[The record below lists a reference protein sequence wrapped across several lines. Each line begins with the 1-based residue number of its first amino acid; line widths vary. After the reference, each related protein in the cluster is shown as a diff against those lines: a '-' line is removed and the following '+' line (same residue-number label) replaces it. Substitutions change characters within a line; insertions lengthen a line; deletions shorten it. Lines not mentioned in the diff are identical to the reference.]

1 MAKEIE
7 RKFLVKSTSFLY
19 GHDAGANGVGPG
31 VKIVQGYISAVP
43 ERTVRVRIKGDKGYI
58 TIKGAT
64 DNSGLVRYEWEK
76 EIGLDDA
83 NDLLKLC
90 VSGLIEKTRYK
101 VEFSGHLFEV
111 DIFEGRLKGLV
122 IAELELKSED
132 ETFEAPDW
140 LGEEVTGNPRYYNSQ
155 L

>member
-1 MAKEIE
+1 
-7 RKFLVKSTSFLY
+7 
-19 GHDAGANGVGPG
+19 
-31 VKIVQGYISAVP
+31 
-43 ERTVRVRIKGDKGYI
+43 
-58 TIKGAT
+58 
-64 DNSGLVRYEWEK
+64 VRYEWEK

-140 LGEEVTGNPRYYNSQ
+140 LGEEVTGNPRYYNSH